1 MGAVIAC
8 AASMGLL
15 CVGSPDCNR
24 VAAVCNRGIGRR
36 MRTYFSDEY
45 VTYFSDEYV
54 KYFSDEY
61 VKPLVDIFMFKVIR

>member
-1 MGAVIAC
+1 MGAVITR

-15 CVGSPDCNR
+15 CVGSLACNR
-24 VAAVCNRGIGRR
+24 VAVVCNRGIGRR
-36 MRTYFSDEY
+36 LRTYFSN
-45 VTYFSDEYV
+45 EYV

>member
-1 MGAVIAC
+1 MGAVITR

-15 CVGSPDCNR
+15 CVGSLACNR

-36 MRTYFSDEY
+36 MRTYFSN
-45 VTYFSDEYV
+45 EYV